1 MNQEFH
7 KQNKGRSDKSLEI
20 EGLVPGIP
28 GNISQ
33 SGLLCRT
40 SRRIDE
46 MTLLDIKFRL
56 PQVQYKSIEEDGWIE
71 CSGVVVHCEKKE
83 QESAALSSELP
94 YEIAI
99 FFDRISDKY
108 RDLLAMYASQSTIE
122 HV

>member
-7 KQNKGRSDKSLEI
+7 KQNKGGSDMSLEI

-56 PQVQYKSIEEDGWIE
+56 PHVKYKSKEEDGWVE

-83 QESAALSSELP
+83 EESEELPSELP

-99 FFDRISDKY
+99 FFDRISEKY
-108 RDLLAMYASQSTIE
+108 RNLLAMYTGQSTRE